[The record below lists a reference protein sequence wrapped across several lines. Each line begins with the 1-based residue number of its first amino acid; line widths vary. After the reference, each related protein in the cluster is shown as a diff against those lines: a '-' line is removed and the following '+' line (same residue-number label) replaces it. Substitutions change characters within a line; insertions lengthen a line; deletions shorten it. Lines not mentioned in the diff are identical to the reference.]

1 MKNCTVIIP
10 IHELNEDVIN
20 LLPNA
25 LESVIKQT
33 EVEIPN
39 ILVVV
44 KKETELLE
52 KINSIVKE
60 IDNDVNIKIL
70 ENEGKTDYSSQIN
83 LGVENIKTDWFL
95 TLSFDDMLTKN
106 WFKILKKE
114 MEVNPNVDIYGCLV
128 QEVDENGNF
137 LSFTNSDFGGIVF
150 QIILEIVSFIYVSLK

>member
-52 KINSIVKE
+52 KINAGLKTLNTVLYLAMAG
-60 IDNDVNIKIL
+60 VPIKTLHYFMNQPLIL
-70 ENEGKTDYSSQIN
+70 EYIENLSIYESQ
-83 LGVENIKTDWFL
+83 
-95 TLSFDDMLTKN
+95 
-106 WFKILKKE
+106 
-114 MEVNPNVDIYGCLV
+114 
-128 QEVDENGNF
+128 
-137 LSFTNSDFGGIVF
+137 VF
-150 QIILEIVSFIYVSLK
+150 QINNERIYSDDILQLTTEAFLKSKGITEVYTYFS